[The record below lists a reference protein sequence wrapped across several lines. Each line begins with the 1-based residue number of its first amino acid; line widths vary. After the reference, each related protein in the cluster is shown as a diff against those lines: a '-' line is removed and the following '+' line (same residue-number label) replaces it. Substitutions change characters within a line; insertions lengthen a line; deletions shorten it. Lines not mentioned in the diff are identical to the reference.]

1 MEAVDGALVIRLMM
15 VLLMMFLIMRV
26 IGVLDVLD
34 VVSGGVRRLVIGHEP
49 LEGCLVV
56 PDRSLKVERFVVYS
70 PDRVVER
77 RGAGTDVDGRVC
89 RGRRRRLMAPAPT
102 STSPIGAGRAHRR

>member
-15 VLLMMFLIMRV
+15 VLLMMFFIMRV
-26 IGVLDVLD
+26 IGVLD

-56 PDRSLKVERFVVYS
+56 PDRSLKVERFVVYG
-70 PDRVVER
+70 PDGVMER
-77 RGAGTDVDGRVC
+77 RGAGTDIDGRVC

-102 STSPIGAGRAHRR
+102 STSPIGAGRAHQRWR